1 MEKRLQF
8 IWIFMLLL
16 IRQYTIQKTSKYAGV
31 SYRKARKKW
40 CANIYYDGK
49 QQWVGYFEKEIDA
62 AKAYDKVMAYYNAD
76 VHKMNFAIDLAEA
89 PNNIRR
95 RIRVAGK
102 IKRKASS
109 IYLGVH
115 YSDRLHKWKAEI
127 SHNKQCIHI
136 GFFNSETEAA
146 SAYDKVARYYHG
158 ENAVTN
164 FEGHHSA
171 PASFIKLERHPVT
184 SHYRGV
190 CRHKNIWLAQIKVHR
205 KRVWSREYKTEVEA
219 AEGYDRAARYYHGE
233 KAQTNFSG
241 TAILSHVEIRKE
253 KCPSTSSY
261 KGVSYCKRDKRWIA
275 QIKLNGK
282 TKYLGYYKMELEADR
297 KSVV

>member
-158 ENAVTN
+158 E
-164 FEGHHSA
+164 
-171 PASFIKLERHPVT
+171 
-184 SHYRGV
+184 
-190 CRHKNIWLAQIKVHR
+190 
-205 KRVWSREYKTEVEA
+205 
-219 AEGYDRAARYYHGE
+219 

-282 TKYLGYYKMELEADR
+282 TKYLGYYKMELEAALAYNAEAAKLGR
-297 KSVV
+297 PLNIIKGVA